1 MNQYIAVL
9 TPLYVTGLWA
19 LVFLVSP
26 MKKNKA
32 RSFLGFFMATAFL
45 LYLGHSLFF
54 LNKFD
59 LYLHYDPVY
68 ITASLLVYP
77 MYYQYIRLLTVDT
90 RWSARYLL
98 HYIPAFVMGL
108 FGIILHRL
116 SDVSRHDDLEHYFME
131 SYRLSFA
138 RDNNLI
144 WNSLFY
150 LTHRIIFAFQIIIY
164 FAIGFLFI
172 RNHRER
178 LLDYYSNHTRGRI
191 AWVSNIFISF
201 VIMAILSSVF
211 NVIGKF
217 SLLHHEYSLF
227 LSSMLFSSTIFIMGY
242 LANGQNQVIRDIV
255 LADEKESEIPERIV
269 TGQDDLDVRLTKLFE
284 NEKLHLNSD
293 LKIWDVTARLG
304 TNRTY
309 LSNFINKNYAVNF
322 SVFVN
327 RYRVE
332 DAKKFL
338 ANMEGSLY
346 SLEVVG
352 EKSGFGSY
360 NNFIR
365 VFRELEQVTPG
376 RYRDLQ
382 KSAGKVVIDS
392 NKTRGDLP
400 GKPPL

>member
-9 TPLYVTGLWA
+9 TPLYVTGFWA
-19 LVFLVSP
+19 LVFLVSS
-26 MKKNKA
+26 MKKNRA
-32 RSFLGFFMATAFL
+32 RNFLGFFMATAFF

-54 LNKFD
+54 MNKFD
-59 LYLHYDPVY
+59 LYVHYDPVY
-68 ITASLLVYP
+68 ITSTLLVYP

-90 RWSARYLL
+90 RWSAKYLL

-108 FGIILHRL
+108 LGFIIHHI
-116 SDVSRHDDLEHYFME
+116 SHEIIHDNIELYLRE
-131 SYRLSFA
+131 SYRLNFGK
-138 RDNNLI
+138 DNYLL

-150 LTHRIIFAFQIIIY
+150 LTHRIIFAFQIILY
-164 FAIGFLFI
+164 FTTGYLFI

-178 LLDYYSNHTRGRI
+178 LLDYYSNHQSGSIT
-191 AWVSNIFISF
+191 WVSNIFVSL

-211 NVIGKF
+211 NIIGKF
-217 SLLHHEYSLF
+217 RFLHHENSLL
-227 LSSMLFSSTIFIMGY
+227 LSSMLFSIMIFILGY
-242 LANGQNQVIRDIV
+242 LANGQNQVISDIV
-255 LADEKESEIPERIV
+255 EADEKESEIPENKV
-269 TGQDDLDVRLTKLFE
+269 TGQDDLDSRLNKLFE
-284 NEKLHLNSD
+284 IDKLHLNSD

-309 LSNFINKNYAVNF
+309 LSNLINKKYAVNF

-332 DAKKFL
+332 DAKKIL

-346 SLEVVG
+346 SLEVIG
-352 EKSGFGSY
+352 EKCGFGSY

-365 VFRELEQVTPG
+365 VFRDMGHVTPG

-382 KSAGKVVIDS
+382 KAAGKIVIDS
-392 NKTRGDLP
+392 H
-400 GKPPL
+400 

>member
-1 MNQYIAVL
+1 VNQYIAVL
-9 TPLYVTGLWA
+9 TPLYVTGFWA
-19 LVFLVSP
+19 LVFLVSS
-26 MKKNKA
+26 MKENRA
-32 RSFLGFFMATAFL
+32 RSFLGFFMAIAFL

-59 LYLHYDPVY
+59 LYVHYDPIY
-68 ITASLLVYP
+68 ITATLLVYP

-90 RWSARYLL
+90 RWSAKYLL

-108 FGIILHRL
+108 LGVILHH
-116 SDVSRHDDLEHYFME
+116 VSHVSIHDNIELYLRE
-131 SYRLSFA
+131 SYRLNFGK
-138 RDNNLI
+138 DNYLV

-150 LTHRIIFAFQIIIY
+150 LVHRIFFALQIIIY
-164 FAIGFLFI
+164 FTMGILFI
-172 RNHRER
+172 RSHRER
-178 LLDYYSNHTRGRI
+178 LLDYYSNHKSGSI
-191 AWVSNIFISF
+191 AWVSNIFITL
-201 VIMAILSSVF
+201 VIMAVLSSVF

-217 SLLHHEYSLF
+217 SFLHHENSL
-227 LSSMLFSSTIFIMGY
+227 LLPSMLFSITIFIMGY

-255 LADEKESEIPERIV
+255 LADEKESEIPDRIV
-269 TGQDDLDVRLTKLFE
+269 TGQDELNVRLTKLFKV
-284 NEKLHLNSD
+284 EKLHLNSD

-309 LSNFINKNYAVNF
+309 LSNYINKNYAVNF

-332 DAKKFL
+332 EAKKFL
-338 ANMEGSLY
+338 TNMEGSLY

-352 EKSGFGSY
+352 EKCGFGSY

-365 VFRELEQVTPG
+365 VFREMEQVTPG

-382 KSAGKVVIDS
+382 KAAGKIDIGS
-392 NKTRGDLP
+392 H
-400 GKPPL
+400 

>member
-1 MNQYIAVL
+1 VNQYIAVL
-9 TPLYVTGLWA
+9 TPLYVTGFWA

-26 MKKNKA
+26 MKENRA

-59 LYLHYDPVY
+59 LYVHYDPVY
-68 ITASLLVYP
+68 IAATLLVYP

-90 RWSARYLL
+90 RWSVKYLL
-98 HYIPAFVMGL
+98 HYIPAFAMGL
-108 FGIILHRL
+108 LGVILHHISHMSIHNDIEQYLR
-116 SDVSRHDDLEHYFME
+116 E
-131 SYRLSFA
+131 SYSLNFGK
-138 RDNNLI
+138 DNYLF

-150 LTHRIIFAFQIIIY
+150 LTHRILFALQIIIY
-164 FAIGFLFI
+164 FTMGLLFI

-178 LLDYYSNHTRGRI
+178 LVDLYSNHTSGSI
-191 AWVSNIFISF
+191 AWVSNIFITL

-211 NVIGKF
+211 NIIGKF
-217 SLLHHEYSLF
+217 NFLHHENSL
-227 LSSMLFSSTIFIMGY
+227 LLPSMLFSATIFLMGY
-242 LANGQNQVIRDIV
+242 LANGQIQVIRDIV
-255 LADEKESEIPERIV
+255 QADEKESEIPESKV
-269 TGQDDLDVRLTKLFE
+269 TGQVELDVRLTRLFE
-284 NEKLHLNSD
+284 IEKLHLNSD

-338 ANMEGSLY
+338 ANEEGTLY

-352 EKSGFGSY
+352 EKCGFGSY

-365 VFRELEQVTPG
+365 VFREMEHVTPG

-382 KSAGKVVIDS
+382 KAGKIVID
-392 NKTRGDLP
+392 GHL
-400 GKPPL
+400 